1 MRRLWITQLLCSR
14 VGPGALNFQITK
26 KLMLRKL
33 FTVVAAAGVLA
44 AACAAPAAPSVG
56 GVLRVVATHS
66 ILGDLVKNVGG
77 DKIALLVLV
86 GAGGDAHT
94 FEPTPQDMEQ
104 IAKAG
109 LLFENGLE
117 FEGWLDAAFTA
128 SDSKAQRVA
137 VSAGI
142 EPLAADEEG
151 EAHAADEADDHS
163 AEDEDH
169 DGEAD
174 PHIWQSV
181 SNWILAAKNVRDAL
195 IKADAANATTYEAN
209 AAAYT
214 AELEKLDADIFA
226 QANALSAA
234 QRILFTSHDALGYF
248 AARYG
253 FEVAGSG
260 LASLSTEAA
269 DPSAA
274 EVAELVQAIKAAGVP
289 AVFTENT
296 HNSQLMDQI
305 ALEAGVSVAPELYTD
320 ALGEPGSAGETYLKM
335 MRNNI
340 SIIAGALGK

>member
-1 MRRLWITQLLCSR
+1 MI
-14 VGPGALNFQITK
+14 
-26 KLMLRKL
+26 RKL
-33 FTVVAAAGVLA
+33 FALIATAGVLA
-44 AACAAPAAPSVG
+44 AGCAAPAVPKAG
-56 GVLRVVATHS
+56 GVLQVVATHS

-94 FEPTPQDMEQ
+94 FEPTPQDIEQ

-151 EAHAADEADDHS
+151 EEHAEDEADDHS
-163 AEDEDH
+163 AEDEDRH
-169 DGEAD
+169 GEAD

-195 IKADAANATTYEAN
+195 IKADPANATTYEAN

-214 AELEKLDADIFA
+214 AELEKLDMDIFA
-226 QANALSAA
+226 KANALPAA
-234 QRILFTSHDALGYF
+234 QRIMFTSHDALGYF

-253 FEVAGSG
+253 FEVAGTG

-320 ALGEPGSAGETYLKM
+320 ALGELGSAGETYLKM

-340 SIIAGALGK
+340 SVIAGALGK

>member
-1 MRRLWITQLLCSR
+1 MI
-14 VGPGALNFQITK
+14 
-26 KLMLRKL
+26 RKL
-33 FTVVAAAGVLA
+33 FALIATAGLLA
-44 AACAAPAAPSVG
+44 AACAAPAVPKAD
-56 GVLRVVATHS
+56 GVLQVVATHS

-94 FEPTPQDMEQ
+94 FEPTPQDIEQ

-142 EPLAADEEG
+142 EPLAADEEA
-151 EAHAADEADDHS
+151 EAHAEDEADDHS

-169 DGEAD
+169 HGEAD

-195 IKADAANATTYEAN
+195 MKADPANATTYEAN

-214 AELEKLDADIFA
+214 AELEKLDMDIFA
-226 QANALSAA
+226 QANALPAA
-234 QRILFTSHDALGYF
+234 RRILFTSHDALGYF

>member
-1 MRRLWITQLLCSR
+1 MI
-14 VGPGALNFQITK
+14 
-26 KLMLRKL
+26 RKL
-33 FTVVAAAGVLA
+33 FAIIATAGVLA
-44 AACAAPAAPSVG
+44 AACAAPVEPKAD
-56 GVLRVVATHS
+56 GVLQVVATHS

-274 EVAELVQAIKAAGVP
+274 EVADLVQAIKAAGVP

>member
-1 MRRLWITQLLCSR
+1 MT
-14 VGPGALNFQITK
+14 
-26 KLMLRKL
+26 RKL
-33 FTVVAAAGVLA
+33 FALIATAGVLA
-44 AACAAPAAPSVG
+44 AGCAAPAVPKAG
-56 GVLRVVATHS
+56 GVLQVVATHS

-94 FEPTPQDMEQ
+94 FEPTPQDIEQ

-142 EPLAADEEG
+142 EQLAADEES
-151 EAHAADEADDHS
+151 EAHTEDEADDYA

-169 DGEAD
+169 HGEAD

-195 IKADAANATTYEAN
+195 IKADPANATTYEAN

-214 AELEKLDADIFA
+214 AELEKLDMDIFA
-226 QANALSAA
+226 KANALPAA
-234 QRILFTSHDALGYF
+234 QRIMFTSHDALGYF

-253 FEVAGSG
+253 FEVAGTG

-274 EVAELVQAIKAAGVP
+274 EVADLVQAIKAAGVP

-305 ALEAGVSVAPELYTD
+305 ALEAGVSLAPELYTD

>member
-1 MRRLWITQLLCSR
+1 MI
-14 VGPGALNFQITK
+14 
-26 KLMLRKL
+26 RKL
-33 FTVVAAAGVLA
+33 FALIATAGVLA
-44 AACAAPAAPSVG
+44 AGCAAPAVPKAG
-56 GVLRVVATHS
+56 GVLQVVATHS

-94 FEPTPQDMEQ
+94 FEPTPQDIEQ

-142 EPLAADEEG
+142 EPLAADEEA
-151 EAHAADEADDHS
+151 EAHAEDEADDHS

-169 DGEAD
+169 HGEAD

-195 IKADAANATTYEAN
+195 MKADPANATTYEAN

-214 AELEKLDADIFA
+214 AELEKLDMDIFA
-226 QANALSAA
+226 QANALPAA
-234 QRILFTSHDALGYF
+234 RRILFTSHDALGYF

-340 SIIAGALGK
+340 SVIAGALGK

>member
-1 MRRLWITQLLCSR
+1 MI
-14 VGPGALNFQITK
+14 
-26 KLMLRKL
+26 RKL
-33 FTVVAAAGVLA
+33 FALIATAGVLA
-44 AACAAPAAPSVG
+44 AGCAAPAVPKAG
-56 GVLRVVATHS
+56 GVLQVVATHS

-226 QANALSAA
+226 QANALSSA

-274 EVAELVQAIKAAGVP
+274 QVAELVQAIKAAGVP

-305 ALEAGVSVAPELYTD
+305 ALEAGVSLAPELYTD

-340 SIIAGALGK
+340 SVIAGALGK

>member
-1 MRRLWITQLLCSR
+1 MI
-14 VGPGALNFQITK
+14 
-26 KLMLRKL
+26 RKL
-33 FTVVAAAGVLA
+33 FAIIATAGVLA
-44 AACAAPAAPSVG
+44 AGCAAPAVPKAG
-56 GVLRVVATHS
+56 GVLQVVATHS

-94 FEPTPQDMEQ
+94 FEPTPQDIEQ

-142 EPLAADEEG
+142 EPLAADEEA

-169 DGEAD
+169 HGEAD

-195 IKADAANATTYEAN
+195 MKADPANATTYEAN

-214 AELEKLDADIFA
+214 AELEKLDMDIFA
-226 QANALSAA
+226 QANALPAA
-234 QRILFTSHDALGYF
+234 RRILFTSHDALGYF

>member
-1 MRRLWITQLLCSR
+1 MI
-14 VGPGALNFQITK
+14 
-26 KLMLRKL
+26 RKL
-33 FTVVAAAGVLA
+33 FALIATAGVLA
-44 AACAAPAAPSVG
+44 AGCAAPAVPKAG
-56 GVLRVVATHS
+56 GVLQVVATHS

-94 FEPTPQDMEQ
+94 FEPTPQDIEQ

-142 EPLAADEEG
+142 EQLAADEES
-151 EAHAADEADDHS
+151 EAHTEDEADDYA

-169 DGEAD
+169 HGEAD

-195 IKADAANATTYEAN
+195 IKADPANATTYEAN

-214 AELEKLDADIFA
+214 AELEKLDMDIFA
-226 QANALSAA
+226 KANALPAA
-234 QRILFTSHDALGYF
+234 QRIMFTSHDALGYF

-253 FEVAGSG
+253 FEVAGTG

-274 EVAELVQAIKAAGVP
+274 EVADLVQAIKAAGVP

-305 ALEAGVSVAPELYTD
+305 ALEAGVSLAPELYTD

>member
-1 MRRLWITQLLCSR
+1 MI
-14 VGPGALNFQITK
+14 
-26 KLMLRKL
+26 RKL
-33 FTVVAAAGVLA
+33 FALIATAGLLA
-44 AACAAPAAPSVG
+44 AACAAPAVPKAG
-56 GVLRVVATHS
+56 GVLQVVATHS

-94 FEPTPQDMEQ
+94 FEPTPQDIEQ

-195 IKADAANATTYEAN
+195 IKADAANATTYAAN

-226 QANALSAA
+226 QANALSSA

-269 DPSAA
+269 DLSAA

-289 AVFTENT
+289 AVFAENT

-305 ALEAGVSVAPELYTD
+305 ALEAGVSLAPELYTD
-320 ALGEPGSAGETYLKM
+320 ALGELGSAGETYLKM

-340 SIIAGALGK
+340 SVIAGALGK

>member
-1 MRRLWITQLLCSR
+1 MI
-14 VGPGALNFQITK
+14 
-26 KLMLRKL
+26 RKL
-33 FTVVAAAGVLA
+33 FALIATAGVLA
-44 AACAAPAAPSVG
+44 AGCAAPAVPKAG
-56 GVLRVVATHS
+56 GVLQVVATHS

-94 FEPTPQDMEQ
+94 FEPTPQDIEQ

-142 EPLAADEEG
+142 EPLAADEEA
-151 EAHAADEADDHS
+151 EAHAEDEADDHS

-169 DGEAD
+169 HGEAD

-195 IKADAANATTYEAN
+195 IKADPANATTYEAN

-214 AELEKLDADIFA
+214 AELEKLDMDIFA
-226 QANALSAA
+226 KANALPAA
-234 QRILFTSHDALGYF
+234 QRIMFTSHDALGYF

-253 FEVAGSG
+253 FEVAGTG

-274 EVAELVQAIKAAGVP
+274 EVADLVQAIKAAGVP

-305 ALEAGVSVAPELYTD
+305 ALEAGVSLAPELYTD

>member
-1 MRRLWITQLLCSR
+1 MI
-14 VGPGALNFQITK
+14 
-26 KLMLRKL
+26 RKL
-33 FTVVAAAGVLA
+33 FALIATAGVLA
-44 AACAAPAAPSVG
+44 AGCAAPAVPKAG
-56 GVLRVVATHS
+56 GVLQVVATHS

-305 ALEAGVSVAPELYTD
+305 ALEAGVSLAPELYTD

-340 SIIAGALGK
+340 SVIAGALGK